1 MILKNIE
8 ELNIMKRTIERMKE
22 QSSNAF
28 CKSIYQMMIDELSLG
43 DVENVVT
50 PSFLSI
56 QFFGYDLF
64 SFLSVDEY
72 RLALECEDGTVGKY

>member
-1 MILKNIE
+1 
-8 ELNIMKRTIERMKE
+8 MKKTVERMKE

-28 CKSIYQMMIDELSLG
+28 CKSVYQMMIDELSLG

-56 QFFGYDLF
+56 VNFGYDIF
-64 SFLSVDEY
+64 SFMTIKEY
-72 RLALECEDGTVGKY
+72 KLALEFEDERTSQ